1 VVRHIRWQVAL
12 IFVGVILLGGLMV
25 YLAEAYS
32 VEQEPAPG
40 GTYVEGMVGSPQ
52 YVNPLLCQYNDVDR
66 DLCTLVFSGLLRLDE
81 RGELLPDLADSWEV
95 SPDGLVYTFRLRP
108 NARWHDNRPVT
119 AEDVIFTIGLLQD
132 PNFPGLQDVA
142 ALWRTVKAEEVNS
155 LTVQFTLQEPYTP
168 FLQYLTTGNF
178 GVLPKHV
185 LGEVQAADLPT
196 LPFNRKPIGSGPF
209 QVEQFG
215 SGETGQPQHVLL
227 SAFPAYYGNQPYI
240 AKVDF
245 KFYPDYASMLAAYRA
260 GEIQGLSKV
269 PADQLASV
277 RDTPSMNLYTGP
289 LSNYT
294 MIFLNQGDAA
304 LPFFQDQNVRQALLL
319 SLDRRQI
326 IEEVLHGQGL
336 IADSPLIPGTWAYAS
351 DLPPVVPNRDR
362 ARQLLNEAGWRYPVA
377 QLPVRGQGDEVFLPP
392 TPVAVVGPNDTPIRV
407 KDGTPISFTLYT
419 NNNPLQVALAQA
431 VAKQW
436 LEIGVQAGVV
446 PVQTGLRNNY
456 LEPRTY
462 QAALIDVQLPSDP
475 DPYPFWHETQADPPG
490 QNYSQFRD
498 RDLSEVLEQAR
509 RTNDQAQRVSLYH
522 RFQEMFREQ
531 TPGILL
537 YYPVYNYG
545 ISEKVRDV
553 QIGPI
558 AVSSDRF
565 RTLPE
570 WYVITRRVIANKGPV
585 EAQ

>member
-32 VEQEPAPG
+32 VEREPAPG

-66 DLCTLVFSGLLRLDE
+66 DLCTLIFSGLLRFDE
-81 RGELLPDLADSWEV
+81 RGQLQSDLADSWEV

-119 AEDVIFTIGLLQD
+119 AEDVIYTIKLLQD
-132 PNFPGLQDVA
+132 PNFPGQQDVA

-155 LTVQFTLQEPYTP
+155 LTVQLTLQEPYTP
-168 FLQYLTTGNF
+168 FLQYVTTGNF

-185 LGEVQAADLPT
+185 LGDVKAADLPA

-215 SGETGQPQHVLL
+215 SSETGQSQQVLL
-227 SAFPAYYGNQPYI
+227 SAFAGYYGRQPYI

-245 KFYPDYASMLAAYRA
+245 KFYPDYPSMLAAYRA

-269 PADQLASV
+269 PADQLTSV
-277 RDTPSMNLYTGP
+277 RDTPSVNLYTGR
-289 LSNYT
+289 LAAYT
-294 MIFLNQGDAA
+294 MIFLNQGNDA

-326 IEEVLHGQGL
+326 LEEVLHNQGT
-336 IADSPLIPGTWAYAS
+336 IADSPLIPDTWAYAA
-351 DLPPVVPNRDR
+351 DLPPVIPNRDR

-377 QLPVRGQGDEVFLPP
+377 QQPVREAGDEVVIRP
-392 TPVAVVGPNDTPIRV
+392 TPVVGLNDTPIRV
-407 KDGTPISFTLYT
+407 KDGVPISFTLYT

-431 VAKQW
+431 VAQQW
-436 LEIGVQAGVV
+436 LDIGVQASVL
-446 PVQTGLRNNY
+446 PVQTGLRSNY
-456 LEPRTY
+456 LEPRNY

-498 RDLSEVLEQAR
+498 RDMSEVLEQAR
-509 RTNDQAQRVSLYH
+509 RTNDQAQRASLYH
-522 RFQEMFREQ
+522 KFQEMFREK

-558 AVSSDRF
+558 AVSADRF
-565 RTLPE
+565 RTLPD
-570 WYVITRRVIANKGPV
+570 WYVITRRVIQNKAPV
-585 EAQ
+585 APQ

>member
-12 IFVGVILLGGLMV
+12 IVVGVILLGGLMI
-25 YLAEAYS
+25 YLAEAYA
-32 VEQEPAPG
+32 VEREPAPG
-40 GTYVEGMVGSPQ
+40 GTYVEGMVGAPQ

-66 DLCTLVFSGLLRLDE
+66 DLCTLVFSGLLRFDE
-81 RGELLPDLADSWEV
+81 RGQLQPDLVDSWEV
-95 SPDGLVYTFRLRP
+95 SSDGLVYTFRLRP

-119 AEDVIFTIGLLQD
+119 AEDVLYTIKLLQD
-132 PNFPGLQDVA
+132 PAFPGLQDVA

-155 LTVQFTLQEPYTP
+155 LTVQLTLPEPYTP
-168 FLQYLTTGNF
+168 FLQYVATGNF
-178 GVLPKHV
+178 GVLPHHV
-185 LGEVQAADLPT
+185 LGDVKAADLPT

-215 SGETGQPQHVLL
+215 SGETGQPQHMLL
-227 SAFPAYYGNQPYI
+227 SAFPSYYGQQPYI

-245 KFYPDYASMLAAYRA
+245 KFYPDYPSMLAAFRA
-260 GEIQGLSKV
+260 GEIQGINKV
-269 PADQLASV
+269 PADQLSSV
-277 RDTPSMNLYTGP
+277 RDTPSLNLYTGP
-289 LSNYT
+289 VAGYT
-294 MIFLNQGDAA
+294 MIFLNQGDPA

-336 IADSPLIPGTWAYAS
+336 IADSPLIPGTWAYAD

-362 ARQLLNEAGWRYPVA
+362 ARQLLNEAGWRYQVPKP
-377 QLPVRGQGDEVFLPP
+377 PVREEGVIVSIPP
-392 TPVAVVGPNDTPIRV
+392 TPVLGPADTPIRV

-436 LEIGVQAGVV
+436 LEIGVQASVV

-456 LEPRTY
+456 LDPRTY

-498 RDLSEVLEQAR
+498 RDMSEVLEQAR
-509 RTNDQAQRVSLYH
+509 RTNDQAQRASLYH
-522 RFQEMFREQ
+522 KFQEMFREK

-537 YYPVYNYG
+537 YYPVYNYA

-558 AVSSDRF
+558 ATSSDRF

-570 WYVITRRVIANKGPV
+570 WYVITRRVIQNKALV
-585 EAQ
+585 EPQQ

>member
-32 VEQEPAPG
+32 VEHEPAPG

-52 YVNPLLCQYNDVDR
+52 YVNPLLCQYNDADR

-81 RGELLPDLADSWEV
+81 RGQVQTDLADSWEV

-119 AEDVIFTIGLLQD
+119 AEDVIYTVKLLQD
-132 PNFPGLQDVA
+132 PNFPGMQDVA
-142 ALWRTVKAEEVNS
+142 AMWRTVKAEEVNS

-168 FLQYLTTGNF
+168 FLQYVTTGNF
-178 GVLPKHV
+178 GVLPHHV
-185 LGEVQAADLPT
+185 LGDVKAADLPT

-215 SGETGQPQHVLL
+215 SSETGQPQHVLL
-227 SAFPAYYGNQPYI
+227 SAFPGYYGQQPYI

-245 KFYPDYASMLAAYRA
+245 KFYPDYPSMLAAYRA
-260 GEIQGLSKV
+260 GEIQGLNKV
-269 PADQLASV
+269 PTDQLNSV
-277 RDTPSMNLYTGP
+277 RDTPSLNLYTGP
-289 LSNYT
+289 MAGYT
-294 MIFLNQGDAA
+294 MIFLNQGDPA

-336 IADSPLIPGTWAYAS
+336 IADSPLIPGTWAYAA

-377 QLPVRGQGDEVFLPP
+377 QVQPPARGENDFVVIPP
-392 TPVAVVGPNDTPIRV
+392 TPVAGPNDTPIRV
-407 KDGTPISFTLYT
+407 KDSTPISFTLYT

-436 LEIGVQAGVV
+436 LEIGVQASVV

-456 LEPRTY
+456 LDPRMY

-475 DPYPFWHETQADPPG
+475 DPYPFWHETQAESPG
-490 QNYSQFRD
+490 QNYSQYRD
-498 RDLSEVLEQAR
+498 RDMSEVLEQAR
-509 RTNDQAQRVSLYH
+509 RTNDQVQRTSLYH
-522 RFQEMFREQ
+522 RFQEMFREK

-545 ISEKVRDV
+545 ISEKVRNV

-558 AVSSDRF
+558 AVSADRF

-570 WYVITRRVIANKGPV
+570 WYVITRRVIQNKAPV
-585 EAQ
+585 EP

>member
-1 VVRHIRWQVAL
+1 
-12 IFVGVILLGGLMV
+12 VGVILLGGLMI

-32 VEQEPAPG
+32 IEREPAPG

-81 RGELLPDLADSWEV
+81 RGQLQSDLADSWEV

-119 AEDVIFTIGLLQD
+119 AEDVIYTIKLLQD

-168 FLQYLTTGNF
+168 FLQYVTTGNF

-185 LGEVQAADLPT
+185 LGNVNAADLPT

-209 QVEQFG
+209 QMEQFG

-227 SAFPAYYGNQPYI
+227 SAFSGYYGQQPYI

-245 KFYPDYASMLAAYRA
+245 KFYPDYPSMLAAYRA
-260 GEIQGLSKV
+260 GEIQGLNKV
-269 PADQLASV
+269 PADQLTSV
-277 RDTPSMNLYTGP
+277 RDTPSMNLYTGR
-289 LSNYT
+289 LAAYT
-294 MIFLNQGDAA
+294 MIFLNQGNDA

-326 IEEVLHGQGL
+326 LEEVLHNQGT
-336 IADSPLIPGTWAYAS
+336 IADSPLIPDTWAYAA
-351 DLPPVVPNRDR
+351 DLPPVIPNRDR

-377 QLPVRGQGDEVFLPP
+377 QQSAREARDEIVIQP
-392 TPVAVVGPNDTPIRV
+392 TPVVGLNDTPIRV
-407 KDGTPISFTLYT
+407 KDGVPISFTLYT

-436 LEIGVQAGVV
+436 QEIGVQASVL
-446 PVQTGLRNNY
+446 PVQAGLRNNY

-490 QNYSQFRD
+490 QNYSQYRD
-498 RDLSEVLEQAR
+498 RDMSEVLEQAR
-509 RTNDQAQRVSLYH
+509 RTNDQAQRANLYH
-522 RFQEMFREQ
+522 RFQEMFREK

-570 WYVITRRVIANKGPV
+570 WYVITRRVIQNKAPI
-585 EAQ
+585 ESQ

>member
-1 VVRHIRWQVAL
+1 MVRHIRWQVVL
-12 IFVGVILLGGLMV
+12 IFVSVVLLGGLIV

-32 VEQEPAPG
+32 IEHEPAPG

-66 DLCTLVFSGLLRLDE
+66 DLCALVFSGLLRFDE
-81 RGELLPDLADSWEV
+81 RGQLQPDLADSWEV

-119 AEDVIFTIGLLQD
+119 ADDVIYTIKLLQD
-132 PNFPGLQDVA
+132 PSFPGLQDVA
-142 ALWRTVKAEEVNS
+142 ALWRTVKAKEVNS
-155 LTVQFTLQEPYTP
+155 LTVQLTLQEPYTP
-168 FLQYLTTGNF
+168 FLQYVATGNF
-178 GVLPKHV
+178 GVLPRHV
-185 LGEVQAADLPT
+185 LGEVKAADLPA

-227 SAFPAYYGNQPYI
+227 ATFAGYYGQQPYI
-240 AKVDF
+240 AKIDF
-245 KFYPDYASMLAAYRA
+245 KFYPDYPSMLAAYRA
-260 GEIQGLSKV
+260 GEIQGLNKV
-269 PADQLASV
+269 PADQLATV
-277 RDTPSMNLYTGP
+277 RDTPSLNLYTAPMAG
-289 LSNYT
+289 YT
-294 MIFLNQGDAA
+294 MIFLNQGDPA
-304 LPFFQDQNVRQALLL
+304 LPFFQDQSVRQALLL

-326 IEEVLHGQGL
+326 VEEVLHGQGI
-336 IADSPLIPGTWAYAS
+336 IADSPMIPGMWTYAA
-351 DLPPVVPNRDR
+351 DLPPLVPNRDR

-377 QLPVRGQGDEVFLPP
+377 QPARDKGDDISIRP
-392 TPVAVVGPNDTPIRV
+392 TPVVGPDNTPIRV
-407 KDGTPISFTLYT
+407 KDGVPISFTLYT
-419 NNNPLQVALAQA
+419 NNNPLQVALAGA

-436 LEIGVQAGVV
+436 QEIGVQASVV
-446 PVQTGLRNNY
+446 PVQTGLHSNY
-456 LEPRTY
+456 LEPRSY

-475 DPYPFWHETQADPPG
+475 DPYPFWHDTQSDPPG

-498 RDLSEVLEQAR
+498 RDVSEVLELAR
-509 RTNDQAQRVSLYH
+509 RTNNQAQRVTLYH
-522 RFQEMFREQ
+522 KFQEMFREK

-553 QIGPI
+553 QIGPM

-565 RTLPE
+565 RTLPA
-570 WYVITRRVIANKGPV
+570 WYVITRRVIQNKAPV
-585 EAQ
+585 ESP

>member
-1 VVRHIRWQVAL
+1 MVRHIRWQVAL

-32 VEQEPAPG
+32 IEQEPAPG

-66 DLCTLVFSGLLRLDE
+66 DLCVLVFSGLLRFDE
-81 RGELLPDLADSWEV
+81 HGQLQPDLADSWEV

-119 AEDVIFTIGLLQD
+119 AEDVIYTIKLLQD

-142 ALWRTVKAEEVNS
+142 ALWRTVKVEEVNS
-155 LTVQFTLQEPYTP
+155 LTVQITLQEPYTP
-168 FLQYLTTGNF
+168 FLQYVTTGNF

-185 LGEVQAADLPT
+185 LGEVKAADLPT
-196 LPFNRKPIGSGPF
+196 LSFNRKPIGSGPF

-227 SAFPAYYGNQPYI
+227 TAFSGYYGRQPYI

-245 KFYPDYASMLAAYRA
+245 KFYPDFSSMLAAYKA
-260 GEIQGLSKV
+260 GEIQGLNKV
-269 PADQLASV
+269 PADQLTSV

-289 LSNYT
+289 MAGYT
-294 MIFLNQGDAA
+294 MIFLNQGDDA

-326 IEEVLHGQGL
+326 LEEVLHGEGI
-336 IADSPLIPGTWAYAS
+336 IADSPMIPGTWAYAA
-351 DLPPVVPNRDR
+351 DLPPIISNRDR
-362 ARQLLNEAGWRYPVA
+362 ARQILNEAGWRYPVT
-377 QLPVRGQGDEVFLPP
+377 QQSTHEEGGDSGVRP
-392 TPVAVVGPNDTPIRV
+392 TAVVGPNGAPIRV
-407 KDGTPISFTLYT
+407 KDGVPISFTLYT
-419 NNNPLQVALAQA
+419 NNNSLQVALAKA

-436 LEIGVQAGVV
+436 EDIGVQASVV
-446 PVQTGLRNNY
+446 PVQTGLRSNY
-456 LEPRTY
+456 LEPRSFE
-462 QAALIDVQLPSDP
+462 AALIDVELPSDP

-498 RDLSEVLEQAR
+498 RDVSEVLEQAR
-509 RTNDQAQRVSLYH
+509 RTNDQTQRLNLYH
-522 RFQEMFREQ
+522 KFQELFREK

-537 YYPVYNYG
+537 YYPVYNYA

-565 RTLPE
+565 RTLPD
-570 WYVITRRVIANKGPV
+570 WYVITRRVIQNKAP
-585 EAQ
+585 AALQ

>member
-1 VVRHIRWQVAL
+1 VVRHIRWQVVL
-12 IFVGVILLGGLMV
+12 IFVGVVLLGGLMV

-32 VEQEPAPG
+32 IEREPAPG

-52 YVNPLLCQYNDVDR
+52 YVNPLLCQYNDIDR

-81 RGELLPDLADSWEV
+81 RGQLQPDLASSWEV

-119 AEDVIFTIGLLQD
+119 SDDVIYTIKLLQD

-155 LTVQFTLQEPYTP
+155 LTVQLTLQEPYTP
-168 FLQYLTTGNF
+168 FLQYVTTGNF

-185 LGEVQAADLPT
+185 LGEVKAADLPA

-227 SAFPAYYGNQPYI
+227 AAYPGYYGRQPFI
-240 AKVDF
+240 AKIDF
-245 KFYPDYASMLAAYRA
+245 KFYPDYPSMLAAYRA
-260 GEIQGLSKV
+260 GEVQGLNKV
-269 PADQLASV
+269 PADQLTSV
-277 RDTPSMNLYTGP
+277 RDTPSLNLYTGP
-289 LSNYT
+289 MAGYT

-319 SLDRRQI
+319 GLDRRQI
-326 IEEVLHGQGL
+326 VEEVLHGQGL
-336 IADSPLIPGTWAYAS
+336 LADSPMIPGTWAYAA
-351 DLPPVVPNRDR
+351 DLPPLIPNRDR

-377 QLPVRGQGDEVFLPP
+377 QPPAREAGAESGAPPV
-392 TPVAVVGPNDTPIRV
+392 PVAGPNDTPIRV
-407 KDGTPISFTLYT
+407 KDGVPISFTLYT
-419 NNNPLQVALAQA
+419 NNNPLQVALAKA
-431 VAKQW
+431 VAEQW
-436 LEIGVQAGVV
+436 QEIGVQASVL
-446 PVQTGLRNNY
+446 PVQAGLRNNY
-456 LEPRTY
+456 LEPRNY
-462 QAALIDVQLPSDP
+462 QAALIDMQLPSDP
-475 DPYPFWHETQADPPG
+475 DPYPFWHETQSDPPG
-490 QNYSQFRD
+490 QNYSRFRD
-498 RDLSEVLEQAR
+498 RNMSEVLEQAR
-509 RTNDQAQRVSLYH
+509 RTNDQATRLNLYH
-522 RFQEMFREQ
+522 KFQEMFREQ

-553 QIGPI
+553 QIGSM

-565 RTLPE
+565 RTLPD
-570 WYVITRRVIANKGPV
+570 WYVITRRVIQNKALFEP
-585 EAQ
+585 

>member
-12 IFVGVILLGGLMV
+12 IFVGVVLLGGLMV

-32 VEQEPAPG
+32 IEREPAPG

-52 YVNPLLCQYNDVDR
+52 YVNPLLCQYTDVDR
-66 DLCTLVFSGLLRLDE
+66 DLCTLVFSGLLRLDV
-81 RGELLPDLADSWEV
+81 RGQLQPDLAESWEV
-95 SPDGLVYTFRLRP
+95 SPDGLVYTFHLRP

-119 AEDVIFTIGLLQD
+119 ADDVIYTIKLLQD
-132 PNFPGLQDVA
+132 PNFPGKQDVA
-142 ALWRTVKAEEVNS
+142 AMWRTVKAEEVNN
-155 LTVQFTLQEPYTP
+155 LTVQLTLPEPFTP

-185 LGEVQAADLPT
+185 LGEIKAADLPT

-227 SAFPAYYGNQPYI
+227 AAFPGYYGRQPYI
-240 AKVDF
+240 AKIDF
-245 KFYPDYASMLAAYRA
+245 KFYTDYASMLAAYRA
-260 GEIQGLSKV
+260 GEIQGLNKV
-269 PADQLASV
+269 PADQLASI
-277 RDTPSMNLYTGP
+277 RDTPSLNLYTGP
-289 LSNYT
+289 LAGYT
-294 MIFLNQGDAA
+294 MIFLNQGDEA

-336 IADSPLIPGTWAYAS
+336 VADSPFIPGTWAYAA

-362 ARQLLNEAGWRYPVA
+362 ARQLLNEAGWRYAVP
-377 QLPVRGQGDEVFLPP
+377 QQPVRGEGVESIIIP
-392 TPVAVVGPNDTPIRV
+392 TPVVVSNEAPIRV
-407 KDGTPISFTLYT
+407 KDGVPISFTLYT
-419 NNNPLQVALAQA
+419 NSNPLQVALAQA
-431 VAKQW
+431 VARQW
-436 LEIGVQAGVV
+436 REIGVQASVL
-446 PVQTGLRNNY
+446 PVQAGLVSNY
-456 LEPRTY
+456 LTPRTY
-462 QAALIDVQLPSDP
+462 AAALVDVQLPSDP

-490 QNYSQFRD
+490 QDYSQFRD
-498 RDLSEVLEQAR
+498 RDVSEVLEQAR
-509 RTNDQAQRVSLYH
+509 RTNDQATRLDLYH
-522 RFQEMFREQ
+522 RFQEMFREK

-553 QIGPI
+553 QIGPL
-558 AVSSDRF
+558 AVSADRF
-565 RTLPE
+565 RTLPD
-570 WYVITRRVIANKGPV
+570 WYVITRRVIQNKAPV
-585 EAQ
+585 EP

>member
-1 VVRHIRWQVAL
+1 MVRHIRWQVAL
-12 IFVGVILLGGLMV
+12 IFVGVVLLGGLMI

-32 VEQEPAPG
+32 VEREPAPG
-40 GTYVEGMVGSPQ
+40 GTYVEGVVGSPQ

-66 DLCTLVFSGLLRLDE
+66 DLCALVFSGLLRFDE
-81 RGELLPDLADSWEV
+81 HGQLQPDLAEKPDV

-119 AEDVIFTIGLLQD
+119 ADDVIYTINLLQD
-132 PNFPGLQDVA
+132 PNFPGQQDVA

-155 LTVQFTLQEPYTP
+155 LTVQLTLQEPYTP
-168 FLQYLTTGNF
+168 FLQYVATGNF
-178 GVLPKHV
+178 GVLPKHA
-185 LGEVQAADLPT
+185 LGEVKAADLSA

-227 SAFPAYYGNQPYI
+227 SAFPGYYGRQPYI

-245 KFYPDYASMLAAYRA
+245 QFFPDYPSMMAAFRA
-260 GEIQGLSKV
+260 GEIQGVNKV
-269 PADQLASV
+269 PADQLTSV

-289 LSNYT
+289 MAAYT

-304 LPFFQDQNVRQALLL
+304 LPFLQDQNVRQALLL

-326 IEEVLHGQGL
+326 VEEVLHGQGL
-336 IADSPLIPGTWAYAS
+336 IADSPLIPGNWAYAA
-351 DLPPVVPNRDR
+351 DLPPVAPNRDR
-362 ARQLLNEAGWRYPVA
+362 ARQLLNEAGWRYQAA
-377 QLPVRGQGDEVFLPP
+377 QQPAPRVDGDPLARP
-392 TPVAVVGPNDTPIRV
+392 TPIVGPNDTPIRV

-436 LEIGVQAGVV
+436 QEIGVQASVL
-446 PVQTGLRNNY
+446 PVQAGLRNNY
-456 LEPRTY
+456 LEPRNY

-498 RDLSEVLEQAR
+498 RDMSEVLEQAR
-509 RTNDQAQRVSLYH
+509 RTNDQTQRASLY
-522 RFQEMFREQ
+522 RKFQEMFREK

-558 AVSSDRF
+558 AASSDRF
-565 RTLPE
+565 RTLPD
-570 WYVITRRVIANKGPV
+570 WYVITRRVIQNRAP
-585 EAQ
+585 AAP

>member
-12 IFVGVILLGGLMV
+12 IFVGVVLLSGLMV

-32 VEQEPAPG
+32 IEREPAPG

-52 YVNPLLCQYNDVDR
+52 YINPLLCQYSDVDR
-66 DLCTLVFSGLLRLDE
+66 DLCVLVFSGLLRFDE
-81 RGELLPDLADSWEV
+81 RGELQPDLADSWDV
-95 SPDGLVYTFRLRP
+95 SSDGLVYTFRLRP

-119 AEDVIFTIGLLQD
+119 AEDVIYTIKLLQD
-132 PNFPGLQDVA
+132 PNFPGQQDVA

-155 LTVQFTLQEPYTP
+155 LTVQLTLQEPYTP
-168 FLQYLTTGNF
+168 FLQYVTTGNF

-185 LGEVQAADLPT
+185 LGDVKAADLPA

-209 QVEQFG
+209 QLEQLG
-215 SGETGQPQHVLL
+215 NAETGQPQHALL
-227 SAFPAYYGNQPYI
+227 TAFSGYYGRQPYI
-240 AKVDF
+240 AKIDF
-245 KFYPDYASMLAAYRA
+245 KFYPDFPSMLAAYRA
-260 GEIQGLSKV
+260 GEIQGLNKV
-269 PADQLASV
+269 PADQLTSV

-289 LSNYT
+289 MAGYT
-294 MIFLNQGDAA
+294 MIFLNQGDPT

-326 IEEVLHGQGL
+326 VEEVLHGQGI
-336 IADSPLIPGTWAYAS
+336 IADSPMIPGTWAYAA
-351 DLPPVVPNRDR
+351 DLPPVIPNRDR

-377 QLPVRGQGDEVFLPP
+377 QQPTTARTEDVVIPV
-392 TPVAVVGPNDTPIRV
+392 TPAVGPTGEPIRV
-407 KDGTPISFTLYT
+407 KDGVPISFTLYT
-419 NNNPLQVALAQA
+419 NNNSLQVALANA

-436 LEIGVQAGVV
+436 QDIGVQASVV
-446 PVQTGLRNNY
+446 PVQTGLRSNY
-456 LEPRTY
+456 LEPRSY
-462 QAALIDVQLPSDP
+462 EAALIDVQLPSDP

-498 RDLSEVLEQAR
+498 RDVSEVLEQAR
-509 RTNDQAQRVSLYH
+509 RTNDQAQRFNLYH
-522 RFQEMFREQ
+522 KFQELFREK

-537 YYPVYNYG
+537 YYPVYNYA

-558 AVSSDRF
+558 AVPSDRF
-565 RTLPE
+565 RTLPD
-570 WYVITRRVIANKGPV
+570 WYVITRRVIQNKAAVVTP
-585 EAQ
+585 

>member
-1 VVRHIRWQVAL
+1 MVRHIRWQVAL
-12 IFVGVILLGGLMV
+12 IFIGVILLGGLMV

-32 VEQEPAPG
+32 VEREPAPG
-40 GTYVEGMVGSPQ
+40 GTYVEGIVGSPQ
-52 YVNPLLCQYNDVDR
+52 YVNPLLCQYNDADR

-81 RGELLPDLADSWEV
+81 RGELQTDLADSWEV
-95 SPDGLVYTFRLRP
+95 SSDGLVYTFRLRP

-119 AEDVIFTIGLLQD
+119 AEDVIYTVNLLQD

-185 LGEVQAADLPT
+185 LGDVKAADLPT

-215 SGETGQPQHVLL
+215 SGETGQSQHVLL
-227 SAFPAYYGNQPYI
+227 SAFPGYYGQQPYI

-245 KFYPDYASMLAAYRA
+245 KFYPDYPSMLAAYRA
-260 GEIQGLSKV
+260 GEIQGLNEI

-289 LSNYT
+289 MSAYT
-294 MIFLNQGDAA
+294 MIFLNQGDNA
-304 LPFFQDQNVRQALLL
+304 LPYFQDQNVRQALLL

-326 IEEVLHGQGL
+326 IEEVLHGQGI

-362 ARQLLNEAGWRYPVA
+362 ARQLLNEAGWRYTVSQPPV
-377 QLPVRGQGDEVFLPP
+377 QIEGDIIYTPP
-392 TPVAVVGPNDTPIRV
+392 TPVVGPNDAPIRV

-419 NNNPLQVALAQA
+419 NNNPLQVAVAQA

-436 LEIGVQAGVV
+436 LEIGVQASVV

-475 DPYPFWHETQADPPG
+475 DPYPFWHETQSDPPG

-498 RDLSEVLEQAR
+498 RDMSEVLEQAR
-509 RTNDQAQRVSLYH
+509 RTNDQAQRASLYH
-522 RFQEMFREQ
+522 KFQEMFREK

-558 AVSSDRF
+558 AVPADRF

-570 WYVITRRVIANKGPV
+570 WYVITRRVIQNKAPV
-585 EAQ
+585 DTQ

>member
-1 VVRHIRWQVAL
+1 MVRHIRWQVAL
-12 IFVGVILLGGLMV
+12 IFVGVVLLGGLMV

-32 VEQEPAPG
+32 IEREPAPG

-66 DLCTLVFSGLLRLDE
+66 DLCTLVFSGLLRQDV
-81 RGELLPDLADSWEV
+81 RGQVQPDLAESWEV
-95 SPDGLVYTFRLRP
+95 SPDGLVYTFQLRP

-119 AEDVIFTIGLLQD
+119 ADDVIYTIKLLQD

-142 ALWRTVKAEEVNS
+142 AMWRTVKAEEINS
-155 LTVQFTLQEPYTP
+155 LTVQLTLQEPFTP
-168 FLQYLTTGNF
+168 FLQYVTTGNF

-185 LGEVQAADLPT
+185 LGEVKAADLPI
-196 LPFNRKPIGSGPF
+196 LSFNRKPIGSGPF

-227 SAFPAYYGNQPYI
+227 DAFTGYYGRQPYI
-240 AKVDF
+240 AKIDF
-245 KFYPDYASMLAAYRA
+245 KFYPDFPSMLAAYRA
-260 GEIQGLSKV
+260 GEIQGLNKV
-269 PADQLASV
+269 PVDQLMSV
-277 RDTPSMNLYTGP
+277 RDTPSLNLYTGP
-289 LSNYT
+289 MAGYT
-294 MIFLNQGDAA
+294 MIFLNQGDPA

-336 IADSPLIPGTWAYAS
+336 VADSPIIPGTWAYAD

-362 ARQLLNEAGWRYPVA
+362 ARQLLNEAGWRYTVP
-377 QLPVRGQGDEVFLPP
+377 QQPVRGEGFENSIPP
-392 TPVAVVGPNDTPIRV
+392 TPVAVSSDSPIRV
-407 KDGTPISFTLYT
+407 KDSVPLSFTLYT

-436 LEIGVQAGVV
+436 REIGVQASVL
-446 PVQTGLRNNY
+446 PVQAGLRTNY

-475 DPYPFWHETQADPPG
+475 DPYPFWHETQSDPPG

-498 RDLSEVLEQAR
+498 RDISEVLEQAR
-509 RTNDQAQRVSLYH
+509 RTNDQAQRLDLYH
-522 RFQEMFREQ
+522 RFQEMFREK

-558 AVSSDRF
+558 AVSADRF
-565 RTLPE
+565 RTLPD
-570 WYVITRRVIANKGPV
+570 WYVITRRVIQNKAPV
-585 EAQ
+585 EP